1 MVLHIPA
8 DEVKQIRDVFHRG
21 PTALPALNKLSHQA
35 LMVAFLSKPVQHHQG
50 AGRTASVFRG
60 LLICFKMGEDVERF
74 VADHVIVVIE
84 HIVAGV
90 GMIGD
95 SPERGS
101 TVLVQIRRIFLRVS
115 DDVLLR
121 QSLFVVRHTA
131 RLLFIHYIRLTATK
145 VQQNVGHC
153 VALLLHLP

>member
-1 MVLHIPA
+1 
-8 DEVKQIRDVFHRG
+8 
-21 PTALPALNKLSHQA
+21 
-35 LMVAFLSKPVQHHQG
+35 
-50 AGRTASVFRG
+50 
-60 LLICFKMGEDVERF
+60 MGEDVERF

-101 TVLVQIRRIFLRVS
+101 TVLVQIRRIFFRVS

-121 QSLFVVRHTA
+121 QNLFVVRHTA
-131 RLLFIHYIRLTATK
+131 RLLFIHYICLTATK